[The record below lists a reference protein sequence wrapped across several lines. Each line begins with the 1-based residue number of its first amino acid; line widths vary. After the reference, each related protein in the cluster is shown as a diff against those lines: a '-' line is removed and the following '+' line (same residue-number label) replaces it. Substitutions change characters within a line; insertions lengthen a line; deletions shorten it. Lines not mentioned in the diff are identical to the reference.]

1 MKKSLLIY
9 ILTAIFLIGCS
20 NTNENINDKKETT
33 ENPPITENKETSEK
47 PGNKNTSNSLSK
59 EELFNKLAD
68 EASLESYKSDG
79 ITEEIHNAESENPVV
94 VSKSEG
100 YVEFKEEPNVYH
112 ALYDSYHESVGNMEM
127 EYYNNDTIMVYRK
140 DNSGW
145 VEASLE
151 KDGAGAYNLSDT
163 NKNRNSVLKELEKY
177 YTITET
183 DDAYIASLESTP
195 ENVYE
200 IRDAMM
206 GNVEDQIF
214 IGELQSI
221 KTNHKFD
228 KQTLYPI
235 SHDWE
240 MRFNTDSDGVVLFK
254 ETANYKEVNEV
265 KEIVIPEEVKAM
277 LCK

>member
-20 NTNENINDKKETT
+20 NNNENITDEKKTT
-33 ENPPITENKETSEK
+33 ENPSITESKENSEETQ
-47 PGNKNTSNSLSK
+47 NNNTSNSLSK

-68 EASLESYKSDG
+68 EASLESYKFDV
-79 ITEEIHNAESENPVV
+79 ITEEIHNSESENPVV

-112 ALYDSYHESVGNMEM
+112 ALYHESIGNMEI
-127 EYYNNDTIMVYRK
+127 EYFNNDTIMVYRK

-145 VEASLE
+145 VEASLD

-200 IRDAMM
+200 IRDAIM

-254 ETANYKEVNEV
+254 ETANYKEINEV

-277 LCK
+277 LYK